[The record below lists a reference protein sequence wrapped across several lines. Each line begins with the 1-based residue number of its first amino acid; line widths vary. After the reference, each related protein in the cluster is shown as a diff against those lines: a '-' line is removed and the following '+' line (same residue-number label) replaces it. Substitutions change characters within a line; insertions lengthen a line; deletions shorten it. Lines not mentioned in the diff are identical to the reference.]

1 MCYECLALMSVFDT
15 LILRCQ
21 LKKCVPEY
29 FLKLSFIINFAL
41 YCVEEVLDWEDENN
55 LSKEFW
61 LSIKGSLK
69 EKVIFLVQ
77 RLF

>member
-21 LKKCVPEY
+21 LKKSVPEY

>member
-1 MCYECLALMSVFDT
+1 MSVFDT
-15 LILRCQ
+15 RILRCQ
-21 LKKCVPEY
+21 LKKCVTEY
-29 FLKLSFIINFAL
+29 SIKYSITSLIRNFPL
-41 YCVEEVLDWEDENN
+41 YCVEEVLDWEDEND

-77 RLF
+77 RLCRKSS